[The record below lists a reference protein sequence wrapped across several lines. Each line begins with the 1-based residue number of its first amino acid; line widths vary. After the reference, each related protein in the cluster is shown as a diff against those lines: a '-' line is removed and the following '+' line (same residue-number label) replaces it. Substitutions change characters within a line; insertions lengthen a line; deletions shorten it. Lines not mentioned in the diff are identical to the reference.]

1 MIFFKIIKKE
11 KLRMSIGKFAKN
23 QSEKIRSN
31 NINYNKNNLNKK
43 EMNFNQRE
51 YTIEDFE
58 KLYTNSQWKNNE

>member
-1 MIFFKIIKKE
+1 MTFFKIIKKE
-11 KLRMSIGKFAKN
+11 KFRISIGKFVKN

-31 NINYNKNNLNKK
+31 NKYYNKNNLNNK

-58 KLYTNSQWKNNE
+58 KLYANSQWKNNE

>member
-1 MIFFKIIKKE
+1 MTFFKIIKKE
-11 KLRMSIGKFAKN
+11 KFRISIGKFAEN

-31 NINYNKNNLNKK
+31 NKYYNKNNLNNK

-58 KLYTNSQWKNNE
+58 KLYANSQWKNNE